1 MSNSRPSSRAA
12 VSSSHDL
19 RSATPV
25 AMLESPVATSGF
37 VQSLSDS
44 SSSTTSNSPVATSGF
59 QTPSASQA
67 TTNNPPMAMSTLVQL
82 PSDGSRSATQASPVA
97 ASSFVQSPFASP
109 RPSSPSLAVSPSVSR
124 LVSEDN
130 QSQGTS
136 LPYLQPESKPPTPAP
151 ERPSPTVERS
161 VACAPPP
168 SGPPS
173 APKPRATT
181 PMPQLAALTPLR
193 PLDFASA
200 LAPSPFR
207 KKTLTLSAAQW
218 TLDSSDL
225 QAIVSRAIRSSA
237 EPSSI
242 RLLPLDVLDKELAEE
257 EKKLDSERMEA
268 MAKYRFG
275 VHRRTL
281 FMQSLNLATQTLASS
296 AGGISSAD
304 SHTQAAQ
311 LLSNL
316 SALSASQDE
325 NTESILRTS
334 AQLSELRILRETHST
349 SALSVALRKLNASF
363 ARRTREI
370 ASLKEQLE
378 QLQAERDE
386 AWRVAEDLAK
396 EMDER
401 AEWED
406 LEGED
411 FDDLTEVVVNG
422 QRVVAAPATLTR
434 VSRLGVKLR
443 VPGVGP
449 RVVIPG
455 SSRSP
460 IKRRPSPLS
469 VVTSEQELDK
479 LNSPTASLNPPLT
492 PPPADPLPPPPA
504 PPEYEEQPRT
514 RQRSNSAASRVTAAR
529 TRSIRQ
535 SKASL
540 RIPRELLA
548 NAAPGASNRPKSS
561 YSTRSQGS
569 IHSRTRSRSR
579 ARLGTGS
586 APSSPLDGINKHP
599 PLPIPS
605 SLSPSTSS
613 PASNSPQTATS
624 EQIPEVPKIP
634 SPLLNLKAP
643 VPRPPMP
650 PMPPMPADPS
660 PTSALHKGSSFLDM
674 ITRPSSRTGTT
685 SETAGATPVELTSEG
700 LEKMRRSLEEVA
712 RSAVDGEEGE
722 GEATEAVGSDFT
734 TDQAMKNKTPEK
746 NLGDSNQSVM
756 GKSFLPKSKFHSG
769 RD

>member
-1 MSNSRPSSRAA
+1 M
-12 VSSSHDL
+12 
-19 RSATPV
+19 
-25 AMLESPVATSGF
+25 
-37 VQSLSDS
+37 
-44 SSSTTSNSPVATSGF
+44 
-59 QTPSASQA
+59 
-67 TTNNPPMAMSTLVQL
+67 
-82 PSDGSRSATQASPVA
+82 
-97 ASSFVQSPFASP
+97 
-109 RPSSPSLAVSPSVSR
+109 
-124 LVSEDN
+124 
-130 QSQGTS
+130 
-136 LPYLQPESKPPTPAP
+136 
-151 ERPSPTVERS
+151 
-161 VACAPPP
+161 
-168 SGPPS
+168 
-173 APKPRATT
+173 
-181 PMPQLAALTPLR
+181 AALTPLR

-257 EKKLDSERMEA
+257 EKKLESERMEA

-281 FMQSLNLATQTLASS
+281 FMQSLNLATQTLAS
-296 AGGISSAD
+296 ASSAD
-304 SHTQAAQ
+304 SHSQASQ
-311 LLSNL
+311 VLSNL
-316 SALSASQDE
+316 SALSALQDE

-334 AQLSELRILRETHST
+334 AQLSELRILREAHST

-363 ARRTREI
+363 ARRTHEI

-455 SSRSP
+455 ASRSP
-460 IKRRPSPLS
+460 IKRRLSPLS
-469 VVTSEQELDK
+469 VVTSGQEMDK
-479 LNSPTASLNPPLT
+479 DRLNSPTSSLNPPLT
-492 PPPADPLPPPPA
+492 PPPAEPLPPPPA

-548 NAAPGASNRPKSS
+548 NAALGTTNRPKSS

-579 ARLGTGS
+579 ARLGTS
-586 APSSPLDGINKHP
+586 STPSSPLDGINKHP

-613 PASNSPQTATS
+613 PASNSPQTTTS

-634 SPLLNLKAP
+634 SQLLNLKAP

-734 TDQAMKNKTPEK
+734 TEQAMKNKTPDK
-746 NLGDSNQSVM
+746 ILGDSNQSVM
-756 GKSFLPKSKFHSG
+756 GKSCLPN
-769 RD
+769 

>member
-1 MSNSRPSSRAA
+1 M
-12 VSSSHDL
+12 
-19 RSATPV
+19 
-25 AMLESPVATSGF
+25 
-37 VQSLSDS
+37 
-44 SSSTTSNSPVATSGF
+44 
-59 QTPSASQA
+59 QTPSATQA
-67 TTNNPPMAMSTLVQL
+67 ALINTPMAK
-82 PSDGSRSATQASPVA
+82 
-97 ASSFVQSPFASP
+97 SSYVQSPSASP
-109 RPSSPSLAVSPSVSR
+109 RPTAASLTASPSVSR
-124 LVSEDN
+124 PVSEDI

-151 ERPSPTVERS
+151 ELSVLPPSTAVERAEAAS
-161 VACAPPP
+161 APPP
-168 SGPPS
+168 ASSPTTL
-173 APKPRATT
+173 KPRATT
-181 PMPQLAALTPLR
+181 PMPQLAALAPHR

-257 EKKLDSERMEA
+257 EKKLDNERMEA
-268 MAKYRFG
+268 MGKYRFG
-275 VHRRTL
+275 VHRRAL
-281 FMQSLNLATQTLASS
+281 FLQSLNMAVQSLALMAGDSSNASS
-296 AGGISSAD
+296 PPASATF
-304 SHTQAAQ
+304 SPAESYTQASQ
-311 LLSNL
+311 VLSNL
-316 SALSASQDE
+316 SILSASQDE

-334 AQLSELRILRETHST
+334 AQLAELRILREAHST

-370 ASLKEQLE
+370 GSLKEQLE

-449 RVVIPG
+449 RVIIPG
-455 SSRSP
+455 ASRSP

-479 LNSPTASLNPPLT
+479 DRANSSLNPPLT
-492 PPPADPLPPPPA
+492 PPLAEPLPVPPA
-504 PPEYEEQPRT
+504 PPEYEEQQRT

-548 NAAPGASNRPKSS
+548 SAVPGTTNRPKSS

-579 ARLGTGS
+579 VRLGTGS

-605 SLSPSTSS
+605 SLSPSTLS
-613 PASNSPQTATS
+613 PASTSPQTATS
-624 EQIPEVPKIP
+624 EKIPEVPKIP
-634 SPLLNLKAP
+634 SELLNLKAP
-643 VPRPPMP
+643 VPRPPLP
-650 PMPPMPADPS
+650 SMPPMPADPS
-660 PTSALHKGSSFLDM
+660 PTSALPNGSSFLDM

-685 SETAGATPVELTSEG
+685 SETAGVTSVELTSEG

-712 RSAVDGEEGE
+712 RSAVDGEEGGE
-722 GEATEAVGSDFT
+722 EATEAVGSDST
-734 TDQAMKNKTPEK
+734 ADQVMKIYTPEK
-746 NLGDSNQSVM
+746 KLDDSNQSVM
-756 GKSFLPKSKFHSG
+756 GKSS
-769 RD
+769 

>member
-1 MSNSRPSSRAA
+1 M
-12 VSSSHDL
+12 SSSHGS

-25 AMLESPVATSGF
+25 AILDSPVATSGF
-37 VQSLSDS
+37 VQSPSELGMAAGVVELEPSPVAMSVFVQTPSTTTVNMPMATS
-44 SSSTTSNSPVATSGF
+44 SSVQTPSVTQAATVNSPVATSTLV
-59 QTPSASQA
+59 QSPSAS
-67 TTNNPPMAMSTLVQL
+67 L
-82 PSDGSRSATQASPVA
+82 A
-97 ASSFVQSPFASP
+97 A
-109 RPSSPSLAVSPSVSR
+109 SPSVSR
-124 LVSEDN
+124 PVSEDI

-151 ERPSPTVERS
+151 EPPSPTVERS
-161 VACAPPP
+161 EAISAPPT
-168 SGPPS
+168 SGLPS

-181 PMPQLAALTPLR
+181 PMPQLAVLTPHR

-257 EKKLDSERMEA
+257 EKKLESERMEA

-296 AGGISSAD
+296 VGGISSAD
-304 SHTQAAQ
+304 SHSQASQ
-311 LLSNL
+311 VLSNL

-334 AQLSELRILRETHST
+334 AQLAELRILREAHST

-406 LEGED
+406 LEGEE

-455 SSRSP
+455 VSRSP

-479 LNSPTASLNPPLT
+479 GRLNSPTSSLNPPLT
-492 PPPADPLPPPPA
+492 PPPAEPLPPPPA
-504 PPEYEEQPRT
+504 PPEYEELPRT

-548 NAAPGASNRPKSS
+548 NAAPGTTNRPKSS

-605 SLSPSTSS
+605 SLSPSTLS

-634 SPLLNLKAP
+634 SQLLNLKAP

-650 PMPPMPADPS
+650 PMPADPS
-660 PTSALHKGSSFLDM
+660 PTSALPKGSSFLDM

-685 SETAGATPVELTSEG
+685 SETAGVTSVELTSEG

-712 RSAVDGEEGE
+712 RSAVDGEEGRE
-722 GEATEAVGSDFT
+722 EATEAVGSDST
-734 TDQAMKNKTPEK
+734 ADQVMKIYTPEK
-746 NLGDSNQSVM
+746 KLDDSNQSVM
-756 GKSFLPKSKFHSG
+756 GKSS
-769 RD
+769 

>member
-1 MSNSRPSSRAA
+1 M
-12 VSSSHDL
+12 
-19 RSATPV
+19 
-25 AMLESPVATSGF
+25 
-37 VQSLSDS
+37 
-44 SSSTTSNSPVATSGF
+44 
-59 QTPSASQA
+59 
-67 TTNNPPMAMSTLVQL
+67 
-82 PSDGSRSATQASPVA
+82 
-97 ASSFVQSPFASP
+97 
-109 RPSSPSLAVSPSVSR
+109 
-124 LVSEDN
+124 
-130 QSQGTS
+130 
-136 LPYLQPESKPPTPAP
+136 
-151 ERPSPTVERS
+151 
-161 VACAPPP
+161 
-168 SGPPS
+168 
-173 APKPRATT
+173 
-181 PMPQLAALTPLR
+181 AALTPLR

-200 LAPSPFR
+200 LAPSPLR

-257 EKKLDSERMEA
+257 EKKLESERMEA

-281 FMQSLNLATQTLASS
+281 FMQSLNLATQTLAS
-296 AGGISSAD
+296 ASSAD
-304 SHTQAAQ
+304 SHSQASQ
-311 LLSNL
+311 VLSNL
-316 SALSASQDE
+316 SALSALQDE

-334 AQLSELRILRETHST
+334 AQLSELRILREAHST

-422 QRVVAAPATLTR
+422 QRVVATPATLTR

-455 SSRSP
+455 ASRSP

-479 LNSPTASLNPPLT
+479 GRLNSPTSSLNLPLT
-492 PPPADPLPPPPA
+492 PPPAEPLPPPPA

-548 NAAPGASNRPKSS
+548 NAAPGTTNRPKSS

-660 PTSALHKGSSFLDM
+660 PTSALPKGSSFLDM

-712 RSAVDGEEGE
+712 RSAVDGEEG
-722 GEATEAVGSDFT
+722 GDEATEAVGSDFT
-734 TDQAMKNKTPEK
+734 TEQAMKNKTPDK
-746 NLGDSNQSVM
+746 ILGDSNQSVM
-756 GKSFLPKSKFHSG
+756 GKSCLPN
-769 RD
+769 

>member
-1 MSNSRPSSRAA
+1 
-12 VSSSHDL
+12 
-19 RSATPV
+19 
-25 AMLESPVATSGF
+25 
-37 VQSLSDS
+37 
-44 SSSTTSNSPVATSGF
+44 
-59 QTPSASQA
+59 
-67 TTNNPPMAMSTLVQL
+67 
-82 PSDGSRSATQASPVA
+82 
-97 ASSFVQSPFASP
+97 
-109 RPSSPSLAVSPSVSR
+109 
-124 LVSEDN
+124 
-130 QSQGTS
+130 
-136 LPYLQPESKPPTPAP
+136 
-151 ERPSPTVERS
+151 
-161 VACAPPP
+161 
-168 SGPPS
+168 
-173 APKPRATT
+173 
-181 PMPQLAALTPLR
+181 MPQLAALTPLR

-257 EKKLDSERMEA
+257 EKKLESERMEA

-281 FMQSLNLATQTLASS
+281 FMQSLNLATQTLAS
-296 AGGISSAD
+296 ASSAD
-304 SHTQAAQ
+304 SHSQASQ
-311 LLSNL
+311 VLSNL
-316 SALSASQDE
+316 SALSALQDE

-334 AQLSELRILRETHST
+334 AQLSELRILREAHST

-363 ARRTREI
+363 ARRTHEI

-455 SSRSP
+455 ASRSP
-460 IKRRPSPLS
+460 IKRRLSPLS
-469 VVTSEQELDK
+469 VVTSGQEMDK
-479 LNSPTASLNPPLT
+479 DRLNSPTSSLNPPLT
-492 PPPADPLPPPPA
+492 PPPAEPLPPPPA

-548 NAAPGASNRPKSS
+548 NAALGTTNRPKSS

-579 ARLGTGS
+579 ARLGTS
-586 APSSPLDGINKHP
+586 STPSSPLDGINKHP
-599 PLPIPS
+599 PLPIPT

-613 PASNSPQTATS
+613 PASNSPQTTTS

-634 SPLLNLKAP
+634 SQLLNLKAP

-650 PMPPMPADPS
+650 PMPPMPPDPS

-756 GKSFLPKSKFHSG
+756 GKSCLPN
-769 RD
+769 